1 MSITD
6 RLLLVMKMFKESY
19 ENYYSRACAE
29 RRYLSRPSLSQQ
41 QNEEC
46 LQVAKDKVS
55 DIGLSRYQIVELFF
69 KRYGIK
75 VESEAVADAIEL
87 GRERGWLKWTPR
99 RIDPSTGKEK
109 NNAALT
115 DKGLT
120 YIKSQEFREH
130 VSLTSLAYTL
140 DSRRIGR

>member
-6 RLLLVMKMFKESY
+6 RLLLVLKMFKESY

-29 RRYLSRPSLSQQ
+29 RRYLSRPTLSKQ

-46 LQVAKDKVS
+46 VQVAKNKVC
-55 DIGLSRYQIVELFF
+55 DTGLSRYQIVELLY
-69 KRYGIK
+69 KRYRVK

-87 GRERGWLKWTPR
+87 GIKRGWLKWTPR
-99 RIDPSTGKEK
+99 RVDPGTGKEK
-109 NNAALT
+109 NNATLT

-120 YIKSQEFREH
+120 YINSKEFRGH
-130 VSLTSLAYTL
+130 VSLTDLAYTL
-140 DSRRIGR
+140 ESRRIG